1 MQLLTCL
8 VGETKPFAQP
18 LAGISCLCVSWLY
31 ETPQLRSAG
40 MADYAARLARA
51 AAKYAEAEADDAC
64 KQLPR
69 DFVATKPP
77 HQQRAAAAAVE
88 AAITAAD
95 QIEEVLGASLQR
107 SRHS

>member
-1 MQLLTCL
+1 
-8 VGETKPFAQP
+8 
-18 LAGISCLCVSWLY
+18 
-31 ETPQLRSAG
+31 

-88 AAITAAD
+88 TAITAAD
-95 QIEEVLGASLQR
+95 QIEEVRGALLQR
-107 SRHS
+107 SRHACSLALQCTGCRVPSA